1 MSTNAEINDAFL
13 LYSDADL
20 NIVTKI
26 LPIKSKILT
35 KSDIV
40 LGSFEH
46 QEIIKF
52 LCDKKIIF
60 VLFTENYYN
69 SHLDFY
75 VLFSQYL
82 QITEY
87 KTKKIIPLI
96 VNLDVKLPNY
106 LRIYKPIY
114 LDLNLDLKLDDYYN
128 ASHSKK
134 KCSIL

>member
-13 LYSDADL
+13 LYSDDDI

-52 LCDKKIIF
+52 LCEKK
-60 VLFTENYYN
+60 NYIY
-69 SHLDFY
+69 SLY
-75 VLFSQYL
+75 R
-82 QITEY
+82 
-87 KTKKIIPLI
+87 
-96 VNLDVKLPNY
+96 KL
-106 LRIYKPIY
+106 L
-114 LDLNLDLKLDDYYN
+114 
-128 ASHSKK
+128 
-134 KCSIL
+134 